1 MNGLWGAWEYGGKM
15 KLERKKR
22 KLLLGKTTLRL
33 LGPGQLTAVVGADF
47 GAPEDGTGEIDS
59 NRCGVDDVTISQQH
73 C

>member
-1 MNGLWGAWEYGGKM
+1 M

-33 LGPGQLTAVVGADF
+33 LAPRQLTGVVGADF
-47 GAPEDGTGEIDS
+47 GSPQNGDAEIDS
-59 NRCGVDDVTISQQH
+59 NRCGVDDLTISQQH

>member
-1 MNGLWGAWEYGGKM
+1 M

-33 LGPGQLTAVVGADF
+33 LAPRQLAAVVGADLSL
-47 GAPEDGTGEIDS
+47 PQDGDAEIDS
-59 NRCGVDDVTISQQH
+59 SRCGVDDLTISQQH